1 MSEETVLN
9 IPCAFG
15 TVGFGKDTA
24 RIGIKVERS
33 DLPLECADE
42 LLCGMRLT
50 GKLTADKSDPD
61 QMQLPGME
69 GSHDSVAGTFDVKS
83 ISLKPDEIG
92 FGATFSVAS
101 VDQHALIA
109 LRSRT
114 GRIVISSAEELP
126 DDHDSGSS
134 DADDHED
141 VGPIAKRPLKGQ
153 KAMTLSAV
161 ERLGDP
167 GAERPLS
174 DLIPFGM
181 TAAKIKLVVEAVKGD
196 TIGHLEEAMRKNEWW
211 HRDIKGFGETWVT
224 KLQDAHIAFRQR
236 YPMPTDED
244 VEEYESCYT
253 DAVDD
258 FRVNPEQTNP
268 HPANTWSYRGWAKG
282 FDDAKNMT
290 VDLGVT
296 SRNGLAVDY
305 KATGAGVQVDENT
318 TLSVDDDDET
328 DVDDVDNED
337 ADELEVE

>member
-1 MSEETVLN
+1 MSKEQVLN
-9 IPCAFG
+9 VPCTFG

-33 DLPLECADE
+33 QLPLESADE

-50 GKLTADKSDPD
+50 GKLTADVADPD
-61 QMQLPGME
+61 QKQLPGME

-141 VGPIAKRPLKGQ
+141 VGPLAKPLKGQ
-153 KAMTLSAV
+153 KTISHLGAA
-161 ERLGDP
+161 EKLGDP
-167 GAERPLS
+167 GADRPLT
-174 DLIPFGM
+174 DLIAFGL
-181 TAAKIKLVVEAVKGD
+181 TAAKVKLIVEAVGGE
-196 TIGHLEEAMRKNEWW
+196 TIGHLETAMRKNEWW

-236 YPMPTDED
+236 HPMPDETSLAD
-244 VEEYESCYT
+244 YEDAYTQGVE
-253 DAVDD
+253 DFNVD
-258 FRVNPEQTNP
+258 PEMSNP
-268 HPANTWSYRGWAKG
+268 HPAGTWDAKGWAAG
-282 FDDAKNMT
+282 FADAQAGK
-290 VDLGVT
+290 VD
-296 SRNGLAVDY
+296 VDG
-305 KATGAGVQVDENT
+305 TG
-318 TLSVDDDDET
+318 VDDDDET
-328 DVDDVDNED
+328 YVDDVDHET
-337 ADELEVE
+337 DELETE

>member
-1 MSEETVLN
+1 MSDEQVLN
-9 IPCAFG
+9 VPCSFG

-24 RIGIKVERS
+24 RIGIKVAREQLGL
-33 DLPLECADE
+33 DQADE

-236 YPMPTDED
+236 HPMPDETSLAD
-244 VEEYESCYT
+244 YEDAYTQGVE
-253 DAVDD
+253 DFNVD
-258 FRVNPEQTNP
+258 PEMSNP
-268 HPANTWSYRGWAKG
+268 HPAGTWDAKGWAAG
-282 FDDAKNMT
+282 FADAKNMR
-290 VDLGVT
+290 VKLV
-296 SRNGLAVDY
+296 SSVKEAV
-305 KATGAGVQVDENT
+305 GAGVQVDENT
-318 TLSVDDDDET
+318 TLSVDDDEGEET

-337 ADELEVE
+337 ADELDVE

>member
-1 MSEETVLN
+1 MSEKTVLN
-9 IPCAFG
+9 IPCSFG
-15 TVGFGKDTA
+15 TVGFGKESC

-50 GKLTADKSDPD
+50 GRLTADKSDPD
-61 QMQLPGME
+61 QLQLPGME

-196 TIGHLEEAMRKNEWW
+196 TVGHLETAMRKNEWW

-244 VEEYESCYT
+244 VEEYEQAYSEGVEDYN
-253 DAVDD
+253 ANAEMA
-258 FRVNPEQTNP
+258 NPE
-268 HPANTWSYRGWAKG
+268 PAGTWDAKGWAAG
-282 FDDAKNMT
+282 FADAQAGK
-290 VDLGVT
+290 VDVDGTGV
-296 SRNGLAVDY
+296 VD
-305 KATGAGVQVDENT
+305 N
-318 TLSVDDDDET
+318 DET
-328 DVDDVDNED
+328 DVDEEDLDNI
-337 ADELEVE
+337 DELETE